1 MTKEMKTRLVRQL
14 KTAMPGGESKKCK
27 YEGKG
32 VWEGRCVGTKE
43 VDPCK
48 GYEKCKSYRP
58 DCQTNADRIRAM
70 SDEQMVRNNIR
81 LSYRCDIDYDY
92 DGKPYENWKQYYETS
107 DGSAFYEEKDAMNR
121 KKILQFPSY
130 NVSLGEAVSIVKY
143 KLDDDSI
150 SIPSKVLATKAVAE
164 METHN
169 SITKNDL
176 VNALRWLFEHYDF
189 EEDRT

>member
-1 MTKEMKTRLVRQL
+1 
-14 KTAMPGGESKKCK
+14 
-27 YEGKG
+27 
-32 VWEGRCVGTKE
+32 
-43 VDPCK
+43 
-48 GYEKCKSYRP
+48 
-58 DCQTNADRIRAM
+58 
-70 SDEQMVRNNIR
+70 
-81 LSYRCDIDYDY
+81 
-92 DGKPYENWKQYYETS
+92 
-107 DGSAFYEEKDAMNR
+107 MNR

>member
-1 MTKEMKTRLVRQL
+1 MNWTGSVSQRKEN
-14 KTAMPGGESKKCK
+14 S
-27 YEGKG
+27 
-32 VWEGRCVGTKE
+32 
-43 VDPCK
+43 
-48 GYEKCKSYRP
+48 
-58 DCQTNADRIRAM
+58 
-70 SDEQMVRNNIR
+70 
-81 LSYRCDIDYDY
+81 
-92 DGKPYENWKQYYETS
+92 
-107 DGSAFYEEKDAMNR
+107 MNR

-176 VNALRWLFEHYDF
+176 VNALRWLFEHYDLR
-189 EEDRT
+189 RTEHRTD

>member
-1 MTKEMKTRLVRQL
+1 
-14 KTAMPGGESKKCK
+14 
-27 YEGKG
+27 
-32 VWEGRCVGTKE
+32 
-43 VDPCK
+43 
-48 GYEKCKSYRP
+48 
-58 DCQTNADRIRAM
+58 
-70 SDEQMVRNNIR
+70 
-81 LSYRCDIDYDY
+81 
-92 DGKPYENWKQYYETS
+92 
-107 DGSAFYEEKDAMNR
+107 MNR

-176 VNALRWLFEHYDF
+176 VNALRWLFEHYDLR
-189 EEDRT
+189 RTEHRTD